1 MSFKNNAETLLR
13 QGFAGQAQ
21 RRRAEAEGGD
31 SPLRLSFVSF
41 VRFVVNRLP
50 SPVPRLPS
58 PVSRLSFVPFVRF
71 VVSRLPPPLRLC
83 ASALNRLP
91 SPVSRLPRHRAAFTL
106 VEMLSVVVIISLL
119 AGATGMALAKA
130 RELSRRTRAEAE
142 LREMIAGWLQYHQL
156 YQELPGVV
164 RDKNDLPA
172 NKEILKPLID
182 PESPDNPRG
191 LVLLNPKLP
200 FNDQGFYTDP
210 WGTPYQLSFAQ
221 SKKETAVTA
230 MRTSITFPGRQRRFP

>member
-1 MSFKNNAETLLR
+1 MSFKNKNAET
-13 QGFAGQAQ
+13 Q
-21 RRRAEAEGGD
+21 RRRAEGAAGD
-31 SPLRLSFVSF
+31 TS
-41 VRFVVNRLP
+41 
-50 SPVPRLPS
+50 PRL
-58 PVSRLSFVPFVRF
+58 R
-71 VVSRLPPPLRLC
+71 
-83 ASALNRLP
+83 ASALKNKPLTTHH
-91 SPVSRLPRHRAAFTL
+91 SPLTPARAAFTL
-106 VEMLSVVVIISLL
+106 VEMLSVIVIISLL

-142 LREMIAGWLQYHQL
+142 LREMVAAWLQYHQL

-172 NKEILKPLID
+172 SKEILEPLTD

-221 SKKETAVTA
+221 SDKVKSTTA